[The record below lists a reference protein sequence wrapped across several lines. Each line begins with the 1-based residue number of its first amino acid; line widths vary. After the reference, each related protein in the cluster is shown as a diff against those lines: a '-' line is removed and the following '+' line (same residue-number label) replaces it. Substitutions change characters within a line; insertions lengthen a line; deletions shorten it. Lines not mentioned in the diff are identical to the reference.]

1 MNRRLLSLSLA
12 TALAGA
18 IAGPTLAQAQTLD
31 GKAAFEKLKTLSGT
45 WSGPIGSP
53 TGPKGRVRYEVISAG
68 SVVMEVLF
76 PGEPHE
82 MRSMYHLDKGDLIM
96 THYCSGGTQPHMRL
110 SKTASSSGKLV
121 FDFDGGTNFDP
132 AKDSFIHNGEISFLP
147 DGRLEAS
154 WTAWAN
160 GKSVGA
166 NHFFALTR
174 EK

>member
-1 MNRRLLSLSLA
+1 MNRYSLSFLVA
-12 TALAGA
+12 VAA
-18 IAGPTLAQAQTLD
+18 IAASASPTHAQALD
-31 GKAAFEKLKTLSGT
+31 GKAAFAQLKGLAGT

-53 TGPKGRVRYEVISAG
+53 TGPKGNIKYEVISGG

-82 MRSMYHLDKGDLIM
+82 MRSMYHLDKGELIM

-110 SKTASSSGKLV
+110 SKTASTPSKLV

-132 AKDSFIHNGEISFLP
+132 AKDSFIHNGEIEFLP
-147 DGRLEAS
+147 DGRLQAS
-154 WTAWAN
+154 WTAFAN
-160 GKSVGA
+160 GKSAGA

>member
-1 MNRRLLSLSLA
+1 MFKRSLSLA
-12 TALAGA
+12 LATAFVAVFST
-18 IAGPTLAQAQTLD
+18 PTHAQSIE
-31 GKAAFEKLKTLSGT
+31 GKAAFEKLKALSGT

-53 TGPKGRVRYEVISAG
+53 TGPKGRIRYEVISAG
-68 SVVMEVLF
+68 SVVMEILF

-110 SKTASSSGKLV
+110 SKTASSPEKLV

-147 DGRLEAS
+147 DGRLEAA

-160 GKSVGA
+160 GKSAGA